1 MNKKKIVIFSD
12 LHYSPELPTNHG
24 ARIGRKLIQYS
35 LPVLEEIINE
45 INYVIKPDI
54 VLNLGDLIEDCNNHD
69 KDIENL
75 NYIWSKLKR
84 INAPFYSAIGNHD
97 LRSMSSR
104 REVEGI
110 MGYDHSTYSID
121 ICGIHLVFLGTYVNH
136 QIGNGAGGILKT
148 QFISIEDMKWLEND
162 LKRNKFPVL
171 VCVHFGIAED
181 NMKGNWWFENC
192 PERALLSNRK
202 EVKEILKKDKNVIGV
217 FSGHQ
222 HWTKKVVEDDIP
234 YYVVG
239 SLIENIKDDGV
250 PDGVYFI
257 IEFDGEN
264 LEVIEKHIKEDESN
278 IL

>member
-1 MNKKKIVIFSD
+1 MKYVTKNLIVI
-12 LHYSPELPTNHG
+12 
-24 ARIGRKLIQYS
+24 
-35 LPVLEEIINE
+35 
-45 INYVIKPDI
+45 VIVEFI
-54 VLNLGDLIEDCNNHD
+54 VMTAA
-69 KDIENL
+69 ENL
-75 NYIWSKLKR
+75 QEKIILL
-84 INAPFYSAIGNHD
+84 YSAIGNHD

-110 MGYDHSTYSID
+110 MGYEHSTYSID

-136 QIGNGAGGILKT
+136 EIGNGAGGILKT
-148 QFISIEDMKWLEND
+148 QFISTEDMKWLEND

-171 VCVHFGIAED
+171 VCVHFGIA
-181 NMKGNWWFENC
+181 
-192 PERALLSNRK
+192 
-202 EVKEILKKDKNVIGV
+202 
-217 FSGHQ
+217 
-222 HWTKKVVEDDIP
+222 EDDIP